1 MNELRQAFVDSFKQ
15 ALPLQVFAH
24 SFKQGLA
31 LFFSPFTGFWH
42 TLRAAVSPRSAT
54 RDDVHQLFGAE

>member
-1 MNELRQAFVDSFKQ
+1 MNELRQAFVESFKQ
-15 ALPLQVFAH
+15 ALPLQVFVQ

-42 TLRAAVSPRSAT
+42 AISAAISPRSPS
-54 RDDVHQLFGAE
+54 RDDVHHLFGAE